1 LLTNAK
7 IYEPANRAN
16 HGRSVYVSERP
27 HPTSIK
33 LNGQIYPGARR
44 IFDIY
49 ITPEQVD
56 GMDENG
62 GLLEFKAEFGVGNTP
77 NTEMVAADLAYTAIT
92 STADHSADIQNALE
106 SLPNQVIP
114 SVTVTKE
121 ATTSPNTAVLGAYGN
136 AFKQTYRITFSDSA
150 NSGDQHALA
159 CDATACDHDGC
170 ANRKVGVAD
179 VKYTHFSDETHPWKK
194 ANFQGAGYF
203 VISIHSSTPQASAD
217 GQFSS
222 GMAWLKWNTGS
233 GVEKAD
239 FALIADAAAVQT
251 ALRTITGW
259 EAVTVASTVA
269 VGTRSLT
276 ASHAFTVTFPAGYDD
291 GGQIPEVGVYPTG
304 TYTLGGTATAHA
316 IEIVDQRFSN
326 TLWLGRITGWHAFT
340 TSSTGTVLTAASSL
354 GAFEIGDHIKVTQVD
369 YGHGT
374 GTMVANAVANSGN
387 CIVSTQAAGFACR
400 TAIEDADGQI
410 FGKIDYT
417 QDRPTQTS
425 QLTED
430 YFAVGSTIEVLDHTW
445 VDTTL
450 TSTVAATSIKNEYR
464 KFKVLGH
471 VKNGHGKMFAKLDGT
486 PETDSTTDYNFRV
499 TSNNGTQSQFKNVRI
514 VASAGEVQTIKQVDS
529 NNVLALQSTETFR
542 LYINKNKAN
551 EEFTELLK
559 MGSSDA
565 QIAEAINAFAALSG
579 PVKVG
584 TTLEG
589 ATTTA
594 KVITFDAI
602 DGDVPQLEFVADGT
616 STGTV
621 HTTTV
626 RDGSSITGGADARFE
641 NMEPGGTINVT
652 SVEIVKFELTTT
664 STDAVVTFSYD
675 GIMQHGTAVTLTIAT
690 DIADGGVIDA
700 ALATIL
706 DDNGNAVIGTAG
718 DVVGTY
724 DKDATPPL
732 VTITLPKG
740 MSGSKL
746 EMHILG
752 TANHASTTKTVERNN
767 NGKTFKIVRVD
778 HARTDLGVPGTPGA
792 NDQVYTNEVHD
803 FRVGDVLDV
812 TDCSDGAFVTPAT
825 TAITGYTG
833 TAGTSVTITTGTL
846 LGSGAACKLHLVKD
860 TLVLDSVP
868 DAWTGVVD
876 ITYTAPSG
884 SCSVS
889 EVTKG
894 TSESATCSNRG
905 ACDGGS
911 GLCTC
916 HEGYSGEA
924 CETQTVLV

>member
-1 LLTNAK
+1 M
-7 IYEPANRAN
+7 
-16 HGRSVYVSERP
+16 G
-27 HPTSIK
+27 
-33 LNGQIYPGARR
+33 
-44 IFDIY
+44 
-49 ITPEQVD
+49 
-56 GMDENG
+56 
-62 GLLEFKAEFGVGNTP
+62 
-77 NTEMVAADLAYTAIT
+77 
-92 STADHSADIQNALE
+92 
-106 SLPNQVIP
+106 
-114 SVTVTKE
+114 
-121 ATTSPNTAVLGAYGN
+121 
-136 AFKQTYRITFSDSA
+136 
-150 NSGDQHALA
+150 
-159 CDATACDHDGC
+159 
-170 ANRKVGVAD
+170 
-179 VKYTHFSDETHPWKK
+179 
-194 ANFQGAGYF
+194 
-203 VISIHSSTPQASAD
+203 
-217 GQFSS
+217 
-222 GMAWLKWNTGS
+222 
-233 GVEKAD
+233 
-239 FALIADAAAVQT
+239 
-251 ALRTITGW
+251 
-259 EAVTVASTVA
+259 
-269 VGTRSLT
+269 
-276 ASHAFTVTFPAGYDD
+276 
-291 GGQIPEVGVYPTG
+291 
-304 TYTLGGTATAHA
+304 
-316 IEIVDQRFSN
+316 
-326 TLWLGRITGWHAFT
+326 
-340 TSSTGTVLTAASSL
+340 
-354 GAFEIGDHIKVTQVD
+354 
-369 YGHGT
+369 
-374 GTMVANAVANSGN
+374 
-387 CIVSTQAAGFACR
+387 QAAGFACR
-400 TAIEDADGQI
+400 TAIQSANGQI

-425 QLTED
+425 QQTED

-471 VKNGHGKMFAKLDGT
+471 VKNQHGKMFAKLDGT

-514 VASAGEVQTIKQVDS
+514 VASAGEVQTIKQVDG

-616 STGTV
+616 SSGTV

-652 SVEIVKFELTTT
+652 SVEIVKFELTST

-675 GIMQHGTAVTLTIAT
+675 GIMQSDTAVTLTIAT
-690 DIADGGVIDA
+690 DIADGGDIDD
-700 ALATIL
+700 ALASIL

-732 VTITLPKG
+732 VAITLPKG

-746 EMHILG
+746 EMHILS

-778 HARTDLGVPGTPGA
+778 HAKTDLGVPDTPGA
-792 NDQVYTNEVHD
+792 NDQVYNNEVPD
-803 FRVGDVLDV
+803 FRVGDVFDV
-812 TDCSDGAFVTPAT
+812 TDCTDGLVPPMKTHL
-825 TAITGYTG
+825 TGYTG
-833 TAGTSVTITTGTL
+833 TAGTSITLTVGTAL
-846 LGSGAACKLHLVKD
+846 PGTSAGAGCKLHLVKD

-868 DAWTGVVD
+868 DAWTGLVD

-894 TSESATCSNRG
+894 TTESATCSNRG